1 MQKVAALS
9 PATYALRGMRA
20 AILNGANSNQ
30 LFQEIKP
37 LLFLGVILL
46 PAGIVVFNYVEKYA
60 KKKGLLKRS
69 G

>member
-1 MQKVAALS
+1 
-9 PATYALRGMRA
+9 MRA